1 MPRLDRTHIGF
12 FGRVNAGKSTGM
24 NLLTR
29 QQTSLVDAAPGTTA
43 DVKGALMELHALGP
57 CRILDTA
64 GLDEGAALGA
74 KKRAKTL
81 AALEACDLVVLV
93 IDPEQVRATGRLD
106 VERLV
111 CDEAVRR
118 QRRLSVVLNIH
129 AGAAERLEADGS
141 SLEAV
146 CDFCAAILPT
156 ATPRL
161 SLDLS
166 DDRGAATLAEFLA
179 DASPSGRAPVPL
191 LPFLRDRG
199 TVLLHVPMD
208 EETPSGR
215 LLRPQEMAMEFL
227 LRAQLPVA
235 LYRTDLARARA
246 GDLDERQR
254 FAHYLDALHAA
265 EGVQLVLTD
274 SQAVDLMDAWVPDE
288 IPLTTFSIMMV
299 HQGSGGDLE
308 LFARGAAAL
317 DGLAAGDK
325 VLIAEACNHDRIAED
340 IGTVQLPRKLAER
353 VPGVVVE
360 HAFGREFPDPATLR
374 SYAVVIHCGGC
385 MIHRQQLSAR
395 ARRLAEAGVPVTNYG
410 LALAW
415 YEGPATLRRVL
426 RPWRDG

>member
-81 AALEACDLVVLV
+81 TALEACDLVVLV
-93 IDPEQVRATGRLD
+93 IDPEQALASGHLD
-106 VERLV
+106 VERFV
-111 CDEAVRR
+111 CGEAVRSGR
-118 QRRLSVVLNIH
+118 HLAGLLNVR
-129 AGAAERLEADGS
+129 AGATERLGGS
-141 SLEAV
+141 LDAALA
-146 CDFCAAILPT
+146 FCAEALPGSAPHLT
-156 ATPRL
+156 
-161 SLDLS
+161 LDLS
-166 DDRGAATLAEFLA
+166 DPDGAVALAEFLA
-179 DASPSGRAPVPL
+179 DASPSGRDPVPL

-208 EETPSGR
+208 EETPAGR

-254 FAHYLDALHAA
+254 FANYLDALHAA

-274 SQAVDLMDAWVPDE
+274 SQAVDLMDRWVPDE

-299 HQGSGGDLE
+299 HQTSGGDLE

-340 IGTVQLPRKLAER
+340 IGTIQLPRKLAER

-374 SYAVVIHCGGC
+374 DYAVVIHCGGC

-395 ARRLAEAGVPVTNYG
+395 ARRLADAGVPVTNYG